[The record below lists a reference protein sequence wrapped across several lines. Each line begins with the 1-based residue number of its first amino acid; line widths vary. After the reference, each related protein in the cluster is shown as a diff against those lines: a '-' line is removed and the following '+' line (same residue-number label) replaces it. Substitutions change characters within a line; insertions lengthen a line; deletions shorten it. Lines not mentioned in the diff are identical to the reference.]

1 MSILKKSVILSI
13 ALVFCCVSLSLAA
26 DKRPKRD
33 RKKDGT
39 CQTVWV
45 DGDAQKVLAA
55 DKTQT
60 RTRDRIRTPK
70 QRKGGSC
77 RIIQGSGSEAIELA
91 AGKTRTR
98 TRSQQRLRDGSCKL
112 VAVDSQLIS

>member
-26 DKRPKRD
+26 DQSKKRD
-33 RKKDGT
+33 RKKDGS

-55 DKTQT
+55 D

-70 QRKGGSC
+70 RLKDGSC

>member
-26 DKRPKRD
+26 DQTQKRD
-33 RKKDGT
+33 RKKAGT
-39 CQTVWV
+39 CKTVWI
-45 DGDAQKVLAA
+45 DGDAQKILAA
-55 DKTQT
+55 DQT

>member
-13 ALVFCCVSLSLAA
+13 ALIFCSVSLSLAA
-26 DKRPKRD
+26 DQTQKRD

-39 CQTVWV
+39 CKTVWI

-55 DKTQT
+55 D

-70 QRKGGSC
+70 RLKDGSC
-77 RIIQGSGSEAIELA
+77 RIIQGGGESTELA
-91 AGKTRTR
+91 ADKTRTR
-98 TRSQQRLRDGSCKL
+98 TRSRQRLRDGSCKFF
-112 VAVDSQLIS
+112 AVDSAIVS